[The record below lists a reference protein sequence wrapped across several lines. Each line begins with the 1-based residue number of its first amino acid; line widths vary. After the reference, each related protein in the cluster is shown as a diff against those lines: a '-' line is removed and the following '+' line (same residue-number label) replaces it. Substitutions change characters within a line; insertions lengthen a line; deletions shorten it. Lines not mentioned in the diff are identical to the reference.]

1 MRTVGSFGLLL
12 ARMAWVMVAVVTWLA
27 WVPQVA
33 EAQARVANQR
43 DLVMGVRTLVNRAR
57 TQAPIPIE
65 LSLLNSKRQV
75 LRGNLELTLWIDNSV
90 EARIQLSD
98 LALPPGEN
106 RRRLMLPE
114 IFLNNAVAQVTLEGW
129 FETGGQRLDLGD
141 NHDVVVPNQDERHL
155 VILDVSESG
164 NEANRT
170 HLAVRDSL
178 QLQRY
183 D

>member
-12 ARMAWVMVAVVTWLA
+12 ARMAWVMVSVVTWLA
-27 WVPQVA
+27 CVPQVA

-75 LRGNLELTLWIDNSV
+75 LRGNLELTLWMDNSV

-106 RRRLMLPE
+106 RRRLMLHE
-114 IFLNNAVAQVTLEGW
+114 IFLNNAVAQV
-129 FETGGQRLDLGD
+129 
-141 NHDVVVPNQDERHL
+141 
-155 VILDVSESG
+155 
-164 NEANRT
+164 
-170 HLAVRDSL
+170 
-178 QLQRY
+178 
-183 D
+183 